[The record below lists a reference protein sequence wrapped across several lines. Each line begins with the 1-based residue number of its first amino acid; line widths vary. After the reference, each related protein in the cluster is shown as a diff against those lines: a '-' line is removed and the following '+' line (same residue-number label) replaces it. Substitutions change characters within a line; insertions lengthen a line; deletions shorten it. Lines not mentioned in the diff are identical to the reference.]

1 MRFTIERIRALVVV
15 AAVLLL
21 VALGAFLAAAKWR
34 NRFHRGDLPRALIKE
49 IQQESQ
55 NFHYTHSMGAHSKF
69 SIDASK
75 EIQLKS
81 DHIELQ
87 GVVIEIYGEDGTQ
100 TDKIT
105 GDEFEYDQKSGIA
118 SAQGPV
124 EMILTRPPGPTGA
137 GKKIDGSHTATGAVG
152 DSGQVQVKT
161 SGVTFDRNTGVVTT
175 DQRVD
180 FSMAK
185 GYGSAVGA
193 SYDSQRG
200 YLTLVQAVEL
210 TTYRGADEVQIHAQH
225 GEFDRAAQLCLLRAA
240 TVEFRDGQAEAAQ
253 ARVLFRDDGS
263 ATHLD
268 ATGGFVLTTATGGRL
283 ASPTAAMDFD
293 EHNQPRLGH
302 LEGGVVLDSKQEGA
316 SAQEGRTIHGASP
329 TAELDFAAQGQ
340 LRHTHLERGVTLQ
353 SEATSLETAGQTLHV
368 RRTWRSPVAD
378 VDFRTI
384 RDGGQDGGSS
394 AGKTQL
400 EPETIHGTGGV
411 VITSESRSGDAA
423 AVPAKMT
430 ADEVTGTFGA
440 GSALRSLVGT
450 GHAEMEQT
458 TATGAQQTAGGD
470 RLDVSFAPQDAA
482 QNMEHGTGL
491 SEQKTGEQGNRGGAQ
506 TTGAPD
512 VQTAELVGHVVL
524 FQQPAAKPGAQ
535 PQPPLRAT
543 AGKAVYEGAGEW
555 LHLTGSSRT
564 GNGPRIVNGGLE
576 LTADK
581 VDVSRQSDDLF
592 AHGNVK
598 ATWSGGNSAG
608 GGTPGGTAPSGVA
621 LGGNGPAHVIAAEA
635 QMNQSTGEATFRGH
649 ARLWQQANSVAA
661 PEIMLNQHQQTL
673 TARTSD
679 AADPVRAVLSSA
691 GAPGTGA
698 GAGNAHSQSAAGSTA
713 TKPAAPSVIRV
724 RGGDL
729 KYSSAEHRAVMHGGV
744 AGAVVAETGTAT
756 STSDTVDLL
765 LTPAGNRDS
774 DAGPAQRGQTQ
785 SAGGQ
790 AQVDRMTATGHVV
803 LTSEGRRGT
812 GEQLVY
818 SGVTGDYVLT
828 GTAAAPPRMTDPGQG
843 NVTGEV
849 LIFHSRDDSVSIEGG
864 GHQTRTETTAPQA
877 HGR

>member
-1 MRFTIERIRALVVV
+1 VRFTIERIRTLVLV

-21 VALGAFLAAAKWR
+21 VALGAFLVRAKWKNLLSR
-34 NRFHRGDLPRALIKE
+34 RDLPSRLAKGITE
-49 IQQESQ
+49 ES
-55 NFHYTHSMGAHSKF
+55 NGYSYSHNLGAHSKF
-69 SIDASK
+69 KIHAAK
-75 EIQLKS
+75 A
-81 DHIELQ
+81 IELKNDH
-87 GVVIEIYGEDGTQ
+87 VELHDVEIEIYGEDGTQ
-100 TDKIT
+100 TDKIS
-105 GDEFEYDQKSGIA
+105 GDEFEYNQKSGIA

-124 EMILTRPPGPTGA
+124 EMILTRSPGPAGN
-137 GKKIDGSHTATGAVG
+137 GKKVDGSHTAAGAVG
-152 DSGQVQVKT
+152 DAGQVQVKT

-175 DQRVD
+175 DQRVN
-180 FSMAK
+180 FSMTK

-210 TTYRGADEVQIHAQH
+210 TTYRGEDEVHVHAQH
-225 GEFDRAAQLCLLRAA
+225 AEFDRAAQLCLLRAA
-240 TVEFRDGQAEAAQ
+240 TLVYRDGQAKAAQ
-253 ARVLFRDDGS
+253 AKILFRNDGS
-263 ATHLD
+263 AAHLD
-268 ATGGFVLTTATGGRL
+268 ATGGFALTTATGGRL

-293 EHNQPRLGH
+293 EHNQPRHGH
-302 LEGGVVLDSKQEGA
+302 LEGGVILDSKQAGA
-316 SAQEGRTIHGASP
+316 SAQEARTVHGTSP
-329 TAELDFAAQGQ
+329 TAELDFTTQGQ
-340 LRHTHLERGVTLQ
+340 LRHAHLERGVNLQ
-353 SEATSLETAGQTLHV
+353 SEATSRETAGQMLHV
-368 RRTWRSPVAD
+368 SRIWRSPVAD

-384 RDGGQDGGSS
+384 QGGGPGGGQS
-394 AGKTQL
+394 AGKAQV

-411 VITSESRSGDAA
+411 VITSESRSGNAA
-423 AVPAKMT
+423 AIPAKMT
-430 ADEVTGTFGA
+430 ADEVTCTFGA
-440 GSALRSLVGT
+440 GSALRTLVGM

-470 RLDVSFAPQDAA
+470 RLEASFV
-482 QNMEHGTGL
+482 EG
-491 SEQKTGEQGNRGGAQ
+491 GEQGSVQSQVSKSRPGVPNSSG
-506 TTGAPD
+506 TTGAPE
-512 VQTAELVGHVVL
+512 VQTAELDGHVVL

-564 GNGPRIVNGGLE
+564 GDGPRVVNGGLE

-581 VDVSRQSDDLF
+581 VDVSRQSDVVF

-598 ATWSGGNSAG
+598 ATWSGGEPTGGAPNG
-608 GGTPGGTAPSGVA
+608 GGKQGGTGRGSVA
-621 LGGNGPAHVIAAEA
+621 LGGNGPAHVIASEA

-661 PEIMLNQHQQTL
+661 PEIVLNQQQQTL
-673 TARTSD
+673 TARTGD
-679 AADPVRAVLSSA
+679 AADPVRAVLLSA
-691 GAPGTGA
+691 GGPGMGVGTGVGTGN
-698 GAGNAHSQSAAGSTA
+698 GAGNAHGQGAAGSTA
-713 TKPAAPSVIRV
+713 AKPAAPSVIRV

-765 LTPAGNRDS
+765 LIPAGNRDS
-774 DAGPAQRGQTQ
+774 GA
-785 SAGGQ
+785 GQ

-828 GTAAAPPRMTDPGQG
+828 GTAATPPRMTDPGQG